1 MRSGSRRHQRGVSMK
16 QFLIPASPT
25 MKDFEKF
32 LESDYEIGILLEV
45 HIAQLKH
52 ISKMAERHGKKM
64 IFHVDLIH
72 GLKNDDYGTEY
83 ICQEFN
89 PFGLISTK
97 ANVIL
102 KAKQR
107 GVLSIQRMFL
117 IDSHA
122 LGQSYRLIE
131 KTRPDYI
138 EVLPGTM
145 PWMIKEVKEKTN
157 IKILAGGLIRTPE
170 EVKRAIESGADAV
183 TTSKRELWDYF
194 EKAR

>member
-1 MRSGSRRHQRGVSMK
+1 LRSGSRRHQRGVSMK

>member
-83 ICQEFN
+83 ICQEFS

>member
-1 MRSGSRRHQRGVSMK
+1 LRSGSRRHQRGVSMK

-83 ICQEFN
+83 ICQEFS

-131 KTRPDYI
+131 KTQPDYI

>member
-1 MRSGSRRHQRGVSMK
+1 LRSGSRRHQRGVSMK

-83 ICQEFN
+83 ICQEFS

>member
-1 MRSGSRRHQRGVSMK
+1 
-16 QFLIPASPT
+16 
-25 MKDFEKF
+25 
-32 LESDYEIGILLEV
+32 
-45 HIAQLKH
+45 
-52 ISKMAERHGKKM
+52 M

-83 ICQEFN
+83 ICQEFS

-131 KTRPDYI
+131 KTQPDYI
-138 EVLPGTM
+138 EVLPGRCR
-145 PWMIKEVKEKTN
+145 
-157 IKILAGGLIRTPE
+157 G
-170 EVKRAIESGADAV
+170 
-183 TTSKRELWDYF
+183 
-194 EKAR
+194 

>member
-1 MRSGSRRHQRGVSMK
+1 MK

-131 KTRPDYI
+131 KTQPDYI

-194 EKAR
+194 EQAP

>member
-83 ICQEFN
+83 ICQEFS

-131 KTRPDYI
+131 KTQPDYI